1 MVQWLKYFF
10 GNFFNK
16 KYAEQSAKRSY
27 CNGLLSFLL
36 AMILLLVLFA
46 TMAMA
51 AFPAYYDNSQEFS
64 AYYRGLFD
72 GDNALSLS
80 IVDGIATKAMLRSRK
95 SEFPLSDSNHAVD
108 SRLLTSEFV
117 ADVNDVQTVEFVL
130 NK

>member
-1 MVQWLKYFF
+1 
-10 GNFFNK
+10 
-16 KYAEQSAKRSY
+16 
-27 CNGLLSFLL
+27 
-36 AMILLLVLFA
+36 MILLFVLFA

-51 AFPAYYDNSQEFS
+51 VFPAYYDNSQEFS

-95 SEFPLSDSNHAVD
+95 KSESPLSDSNYAAD

-117 ADVNDVQTVEFVL
+117 ADVNDEQTVEFVL
-130 NK
+130 NR

>member
-1 MVQWLKYFF
+1 
-10 GNFFNK
+10 
-16 KYAEQSAKRSY
+16 
-27 CNGLLSFLL
+27 
-36 AMILLLVLFA
+36 MILLFVLFA

-51 AFPAYYDNSQEFS
+51 VFPAYYDNSQEFS

-95 SEFPLSDSNHAVD
+95 KSEFPLSDSNYAAD

-117 ADVNDVQTVEFVL
+117 ADVNDEQTEEFVL